1 MNPVVFLIKRWRFVS
16 LAFCTRGRAMFRQ
29 PVLHGLPKPKLC
41 QTRGMSSLIP
51 IALLGTV
58 LFAVPASG
66 QEWAEKMF
74 SVTSHNFGTVA
85 KGSKTEFRFVYRNL
99 YEEDVHVSS
108 VRTSCGCTQPAIT
121 KKLIETHE
129 TGEIVA
135 AFNTRTFL
143 GQHGATLT
151 VTFDQ
156 PFYAEVQLRVA
167 GNIRGDVTFEPAS
180 VNLGNVD
187 LGRGAEQV
195 VRVTHMGSTPWEI
208 SDVRSANVN
217 FEVLLSEPQHTGSQS
232 AYDLTLRLKPDAP
245 AGYINDQL
253 ILVTNDPRASQI
265 PMDVE
270 GRVVA
275 EVTVSPQ
282 LLALGNVLPGGSVTK
297 NIVVRANRPFC
308 VTGIVCNDGCLS
320 CPAKETPAKVHILP
334 VTFQAGDVGG
344 QVERELTITTDLG
357 DGAVPVVTVQAMVD
371 GVPADGASARR
382 EPSQVQSVSLR

>member
-1 MNPVVFLIKRWRFVS
+1 MSAWRFM
-16 LAFCTRGRAMFRQ
+16 LKALYARGRAMFRQ
-29 PVLHGLPKPKLC
+29 PSSIGLPKLRQSGGVPFLA
-41 QTRGMSSLIP
+41 P
-51 IALLGTV
+51 IALLGAA
-58 LFAVPASG
+58 LLAVPASG

-85 KGSKTEFRFVYRNL
+85 KGSKTEFRFIYRNL

-208 SDVRSANVN
+208 TDVRSANVN
-217 FEVLLSEPQHTGSQS
+217 FEVLLSQPQHTGSQS

-245 AGYINDQL
+245 AGYIKDQL
-253 ILVTNDPRASQI
+253 ILVTDDPRASQI

-282 LLALGNVLPGGSVTK
+282 LLALGNVLPGGTVTK

-334 VTFQAGDVGG
+334 VTFQAGDIGG
-344 QVERELTITTDLG
+344 RVERELTITTDLG

-382 EPSQVQSVSLR
+382 NPSPDQSVSLR